1 MATKKEKFKLM
12 PYGGERFSPGQ
23 WFEGCFSKY
32 GFEVELQVRKLIN
45 DEIVSSQ
52 KIYFG
57 KKDKWGQAA
66 LIEMDPN
73 EKLIL
78 YFDNKSKEEIT
89 KTQFFKIANDGNTI
103 LSHWIVIDHDF
114 DHESINFKDQKNPL
128 FKVLK
133 QLDEIDLKYFVVATE
148 EGRGIKIVIPFKD
161 LLSLSN
167 QELEKRKK
175 HIGEY
180 IKNLVGG
187 ELKLTGDQCSPCF
200 PAAIGEEIIH
210 AKTGKPLKIIHF
222 TGLDNSLK
230 GILEKLPKEEMF
242 RYKCLSCGNEIY
254 VNKLER
260 KKKCSCGGKFK
271 LIKEAPKFNF
281 SIKKPHQ
288 PIKNLDQL
296 KEIIIRHFPSVWF
309 ETKACLSACA
319 TLSLKNLNG
328 CPSLNL
334 VGNPAGEKTTVLSF
348 FYGQDK
354 IYISDDFTPRA
365 FVSHSANVNADEL
378 EDVDLLPKIK
388 NNILLTPELAPL
400 FEAPKDRLVDNF
412 AMLTRVLDGEGLNR
426 DSGVHGHRGYCG
438 DYKFVWLGATTPL
451 RSSVWNIMGKMGNRL
466 FFLSMKDKNRTD
478 NDYLTMFRGQ
488 AYEERVQEC
497 RGAVRSFLDNLFER
511 NGIRKLEW
519 DAEGDILLLPEI
531 IKYAKF
537 LSKLRAS
544 LMTWKGEERGEY
556 EYSFPI
562 VEEPPRAINS
572 LYNLAKGHALIN
584 GRNFLRIEDIEIVRA
599 VCFSSMPHDRYKFLQ
614 LLAKHEGKLTTQ
626 QIEKELGC
634 STQTA
639 TRTMKIFEI
648 LGIVAIKNIQ
658 IDYSGTGRP
667 MNYIEINSEFMELL
681 TYTQSRNDGINSKS
695 QRNNSASADYENLNP
710 EDFVKKEEKSTDT
723 QDRND
728 GKKDLFHEN
737 KPVSNI
743 DFSEPKIKEVL
754 EDG

>member
-1 MATKKEKFKLM
+1 MTTKFNVQ
-12 PYGGERFSPGQ
+12 PYEGERFSPGQ
-23 WFEGCFSKY
+23 WFEECFSKY
-32 GFEVELQVRKLIN
+32 GFEVGLQVRKLVG
-45 DEIVSSQ
+45 DQIVSSQ

-57 KKDKWGQAA
+57 KKDKWNQAA
-66 LIEMDPN
+66 LMEMDPN
-73 EKLIL
+73 EKISL
-78 YFDNKSKEEIT
+78 YFDNKSKEKIT

-103 LSHWIVIDHDF
+103 LPHWIVIDHDF
-114 DHESINFKDQKNPL
+114 DHKSINFEDKTNHL
-128 FKVLK
+128 FNVLK
-133 QLDEIDLKYFVVATE
+133 QLDEIGLKYFVIATE

-161 LLSLSN
+161 LLILSN
-167 QELEKRKK
+167 LELEKTKK
-175 HIGEY
+175 QIGEY
-180 IKNLVGG
+180 IKNLIGG
-187 ELKLTGDQCSPCF
+187 ELKLTGDQCSPCY
-200 PAAIGEEIIH
+200 PAREGEEPIH

-222 TGLDNSLK
+222 TGMNNSLK
-230 GILEKLPKEEMF
+230 EVLEKIPKEEMF
-242 RYKCLSCGNEIY
+242 RYRCLSCGNKLLMEKIDKK
-254 VNKLER
+254 NK
-260 KKKCSCGGKFK
+260 CFCGGKFK
-271 LIKEAPKFNF
+271 LIKESPQFNF
-281 SIKKPHQ
+281 PIKKSSQ
-288 PIKNLDQL
+288 PIKSLDQL
-296 KEIIIRHFPSVWF
+296 KEIIIKNFPSIWF

-319 TLSLKNLNG
+319 ALSLKNLNG

-365 FVSHSANVNADEL
+365 FVSHSANVGKEEL
-378 EDVDLLPKIK
+378 EDIDLLPRIK
-388 NNILLTPELAPL
+388 DSILITPELAPL

-412 AMLTRVLDGEGLNR
+412 ATLTRVLDGEGLNR
-426 DSGVHGHRGYCG
+426 DSGVHGHRGYSG

-451 RSSVWNIMGKMGNRL
+451 RSSVWNIMGKIGNRL

-478 NDYLTMFRGQ
+478 NDYLSMFRGQ
-488 AYEERVQEC
+488 AYEEKVQEC
-497 RGAVRSFLDNLFER
+497 RGAVRGFLDNLFER

-544 LMTWKGEERGEY
+544 LMTWRGEERGEY

-562 VEEPPRAINS
+562 IEEPPRAINA

-584 GRNFLRIEDIEIVRA
+584 GRNFLKIEDIEIVKA
-599 VCFSSMPHDRYKFLQ
+599 VCFSSMPYDRHKFLQ

-639 TRTMKIFEI
+639 TRTMKTFEI
-648 LGIVAIKNIQ
+648 LGIVTIKNIQ

-681 TYTQSRNDGINSKS
+681 KYTQCMNDGINPKF
-695 QRNNSASADYENLNP
+695 QENSSVDVDYENLNP
-710 EDFVKKEEKSTDT
+710 EDFVKRKGKSIDT
-723 QDRND
+723 RDRNN
-728 GKKDLFHEN
+728 GKNDLFQKN

-743 DFSEPKIKEVL
+743 DFSQSKIEEALK
-754 EDG
+754 DG